1 MKKFLLLA
9 LMSSAA
15 IAGDMSMYC
24 GHGSVEN
31 MTEFSAFGLY
41 VNDKA
46 YASFNIGTI
55 AYTVTFNSGS
65 YQFIK
70 SDMNAGGF
78 ELIESAAHGDFLSS
92 DMIDGFSC
100 FIWD

>member
-15 IAGDMSMYC
+15 IA
-24 GHGSVEN
+24 
-31 MTEFSAFGLY
+31 
-41 VNDKA
+41 
-46 YASFNIGTI
+46 
-55 AYTVTFNSGS
+55 SGS

-78 ELIESAAHGDFLSS
+78 ELI
-92 DMIDGFSC
+92 
-100 FIWD
+100 